1 MGGYLPSTAQERLE
15 MLQAIG
21 CQKIDELYRDVPSD
35 VLLKTPLNIPKGLSE
50 MEVRNKMRG
59 IAAKNTAFPI
69 VLRGAGAYDHYIP
82 AIVSSVTSKEEF
94 STTYTPYQA
103 ELSQGVLQSIFEYQT
118 MICELTGMD
127 VSNASM
133 YDGASSA
140 AEAAMMC
147 LDRRR
152 QQVLVSEAVHPETI
166 ETIRT
171 YCWGRNIPF
180 KTIPVKDGLTD
191 IEALKIDLNEN
202 TACIFIQQPNFFG
215 QIEHAQD
222 LTDAAHQ
229 AGAKAI
235 MGVYPTSL
243 GILKT
248 PKDYGADIV
257 TGEGQPLGLALNY
270 GGPYLGFLAC
280 KKELTRML
288 PGRIV
293 GQTKDSRGNRA
304 FVLTLQAREQH
315 IRREKASSNVCSN
328 QALCAMTAAI
338 YMAAMGPQ
346 GIEQAASLS
355 FHKAHY
361 FATELSKIPGFQL
374 VYHGD
379 FFNEFVST
387 CPIDPK
393 KLEKVLI
400 DKGILSGLILSDDTL
415 LWCVTEK
422 VSRETLDFVISS
434 IQEVCA
440 V

>member
-1 MGGYLPSTAQERLE
+1 MGGYLPSTDIERMD

-21 CQKIDELYRDVPSD
+21 YETIDDLYSDVPSQ
-35 VLLKTPLNIPKGLSE
+35 VLLKTALNIPKGLSE
-50 MEVRNKMRG
+50 MEVRKKLAAM
-59 IAAKNTAFPI
+59 AAKNIAFPV

-82 AIVSSVTSKEEF
+82 AIVGSVTSKEEF

-103 ELSQGVLQSIFEYQT
+103 ELSQGVLQSIFEFQT

-152 QQVLVSEAVHPETI
+152 QQVLVSQAAHPETI

-171 YCWGRNIPF
+171 YCWGRNVPF
-180 KTIPVKDGLTD
+180 NTIPVKDGLTD
-191 IEALKIDLNEN
+191 TDALREMLNEK
-202 TACIFIQQPNFFG
+202 TACVFIQQPNFLG
-215 QIEHAQD
+215 QIEQADKLCEATHE
-222 LTDAAHQ
+222 
-229 AGAKAI
+229 AGAKVI

-243 GILKT
+243 GLLKT
-248 PKDYGADIV
+248 PADYGADIV

-270 GGPYLGFLAC
+270 GGPYLGFMAC
-280 KKELTRML
+280 KKELTRSL

-293 GQTKDSRGNRA
+293 GETKDNRGNRA

-328 QALCAMTAAI
+328 QALCAMMAAV
-338 YMAAMGPQ
+338 YMAAMGPG
-346 GIEQAASLS
+346 GIKKAAELS
-355 FHKAHY
+355 YHKAHY
-361 FATELSKIPGFQL
+361 FAGELSKIKGFNL
-374 VYHGD
+374 IYDGD
-379 FFNEFVST
+379 FFNEFLTS
-387 CPIDPK
+387 CPIDPL
-393 KLEKVLI
+393 KLERALME
-400 DKGILSGLILSDDTL
+400 KGILSGLVLEDTI

-422 VSRETLDFVISS
+422 LSKETLDEVIKT
-434 IQEVCA
+434 IREVCTK
-440 V
+440 

>member
-1 MGGYLPSTAQERLE
+1 MGGYLPSTEQERKE
-15 MLQAIG
+15 MLQTIG
-21 CQKIDELYRDVPSD
+21 YQNIDDLFCDVPSG
-35 VLLKTPLNIPKGLSE
+35 VLLKTSLNIPKGLSE
-50 MEVRNKMRG
+50 MEVRSKLSA
-59 IAAKNTAFPI
+59 IAAQNESFPI
-69 VLRGAGAYDHYIP
+69 VMRGAGAYDHYIP
-82 AIVSSVTSKEEF
+82 AIVASVTSKEEF

-103 ELSQGVLQSIFEYQT
+103 ELSQGILQSIFEFQT

-152 QQVLVSEAVHPETI
+152 QQVLVSESVHPETI

-171 YCWGRNIPF
+171 YCWGRNVPF
-180 KTIPVKDGLTD
+180 QTIPVKNGLTD
-191 IEALKIDLNEN
+191 LDALKGILNQK
-202 TACIFIQQPNFFG
+202 TACVFMQQPNFFG
-215 QIEHAQD
+215 QIEQAED
-222 LTDAAHQ
+222 LIEATHEV
-229 AGAKAI
+229 GAKAI

-243 GILKT
+243 GLLKT
-248 PKDYGADIV
+248 PAEYGADIV

-280 KKELTRML
+280 KKELTRSL

-293 GQTKDSRGNRA
+293 GQTNDNKGNRA

-328 QALCAMTAAI
+328 QALCAMSAAV

-355 FHKAHY
+355 YHKAHY
-361 FATELSKIPGFQL
+361 FAKELTKIPGFNL
-374 VYHGD
+374 VYSGE
-379 FFNEFVST
+379 FFNEFVSS
-387 CPIDPK
+387 CPIDPVQ
-393 KLEKVLI
+393 LEKSLME
-400 DKGILSGLILSDDTL
+400 KGILCGLVLDGSL

-422 VSRETLDFVISS
+422 LSRETLDSVITT
-434 IQEVCA
+434 IREVC
-440 V
+440 VK